1 MGTAAPRR
9 PRVLVLTAPVDPTAD
24 YVIQRLNTAGVPLAR
39 VDSANFPV
47 QFTASATIRP
57 GSPWAVTLNN
67 IGLDDV
73 TAIYY
78 RRPGRFV
85 FSPEIPDP
93 YLSWCEGQA
102 RYGFWGALESLHAR

>member
-39 VDSANFPV
+39 VDSADFPV

-57 GSPWAVTLNN
+57 GSPWAVTLND